1 MELLRR
7 TPTLGILAALV
18 SGLAV
23 YDRAGAWA
31 FFIFALLIFSGLCF
45 ISHERNIPGQ
55 WLIFFAGLA
64 IVVLCSVRIY
74 FALSASDTL
83 SPEKEFYNEIGV
95 ISQVRTWGKN
105 YAVIINTEHY
115 GKLVTLLRFAEYT
128 EGMRIKFDGVT
139 KPLKTSERPGNFDEK
154 KYWKARGVESR
165 VTIKNVEELPKKFNL
180 ALMRHKISHAL
191 TIKIPKLTAEY
202 LKAAWLGQHTEELD
216 NKHRKWGTSHLLA
229 VSGFHVGLAVLSATL
244 LFNKIKKKF
253 LYISLIMWGYIL
265 LTGAA
270 PSAMRAGLMFQ
281 LALIAP
287 LPGRKINGVNTVST
301 AAVILLLYNPFL
313 FWDIGWRLSVIAAL
327 TITLLPKGIFT
338 WLLIGPAVSMTTF
351 PQVITTFKTAPYAG
365 LIINIFS
372 PLYFTMA
379 FMIASVIVFFSLLN
393 FPAANIFLLPAEGIF
408 RLWEKIADI
417 TAALIPGKMN
427 YNIHTLVLWIGAFFF
442 FVCRYFNFSAKRTL
456 IIMSALSF
464 AAYTIFS

>member
-45 ISHERNIPGQ
+45 ISHERNIPGHWQ
-55 WLIFFAGLA
+55 IFFAGLA
-64 IVVLCSVRIY
+64 IVILCSVRIY
-74 FALSASDTL
+74 FVLSASDIL
-83 SPEKEFYNEIGV
+83 SPEKEFYNETGV

-115 GKLVTLLRFAEYT
+115 GKLVTRLRFAEYT
-128 EGMRIKFDGVT
+128 EGMRIKFDGVI
-139 KPLKTSERPGNFDEK
+139 KPLKSSERPGNFDEK

-165 VTIKNVEELPKKFNL
+165 VNIKNVEELPQKFNL
-180 ALMRHKISHAL
+180 ALMRHKISRAL

-216 NKHRKWGTSHLLA
+216 KKHRKWGTSHLLA
-229 VSGFHVGLAVLSATL
+229 VSGFHVGLAVLSATI

-327 TITLLPKGIFT
+327 TITLLPKGKFT
-338 WLLIGPAVSMTTF
+338 WLLIGPAVAMTTF
-351 PQVITTFKTAPYAG
+351 PQVITTFKTVPCVG
-365 LIINIFS
+365 LVINLFA
-372 PLYFTMA
+372 PLYFSMA
-379 FMIASVIVFFSLLN
+379 FTISSVITFFSLTN
-393 FPAANIFLLPAEGIF
+393 FPAVNNFLFPLEGIF
-408 RLWEKIADI
+408 RLWEKIAGI
-417 TAALIPGKMN
+417 TAALIPGKMT
-427 YNIHTLVLWIGAFFF
+427 YNTLTIFSWNGTFFF
-442 FVCRYFNFSAKRTL
+442 FTCRYFNFSAKKTP
-456 IIMSALSF
+456 IIILSL
-464 AAYTIFS
+464 TIFAHLIF